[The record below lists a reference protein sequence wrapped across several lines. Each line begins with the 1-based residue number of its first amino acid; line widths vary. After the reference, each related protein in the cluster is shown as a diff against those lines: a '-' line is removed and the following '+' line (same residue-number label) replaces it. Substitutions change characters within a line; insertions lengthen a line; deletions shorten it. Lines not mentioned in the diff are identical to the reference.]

1 MTTHFILWSEH
12 SEMWWEGISLQIGF
26 QCSIKFDNFFLYQM
40 SLQESY
46 NDSKTIMA
54 DVISCLLLLQK
65 AQMLQTSAWLS
76 FYSWI
81 FTLLNLFDTP
91 NWSVSLAHWL
101 WNNVPLQTNPII
113 QCSPCYKSWKWI
125 PFDHFLVHPF
135 TSQSAWWLFVALKCL
150 VVWTLSSR
158 KQIKKTTIVVSN
170 QSQNQKMIM
179 NLILAD
185 VSVINATISIS
196 STHSTPN
203 FPPFH
208 LN

>member
-1 MTTHFILWSEH
+1 MITP
-12 SEMWWEGISLQIGF
+12 
-26 QCSIKFDNFFLYQM
+26 CP
-40 SLQESY
+40 
-46 NDSKTIMA
+46 
-54 DVISCLLLLQK
+54 LLLQK

-91 NWSVSLAHWL
+91 NWSISLAHWL
-101 WNNVPLQTNPII
+101 WNKVPLQTNPII
-113 QCSPCYKSWKWI
+113 QCSPCHKSWKGI
-125 PFDHFLVHPF
+125 PFHHFLVHPF
-135 TSQSAWWLFVALKCL
+135 TSQSAWWLFVALKLL

-158 KQIKKTTIVVSN
+158 KKQFKKTTIVVSS

-185 VSVINATISIS
+185 VSVINATTSIS

-203 FPPFH
+203 VPPFH

>member
-1 MTTHFILWSEH
+1 MITP
-12 SEMWWEGISLQIGF
+12 
-26 QCSIKFDNFFLYQM
+26 CP
-40 SLQESY
+40 
-46 NDSKTIMA
+46 
-54 DVISCLLLLQK
+54 LLLQK

-91 NWSVSLAHWL
+91 NWSISLAHWP

-113 QCSPCYKSWKWI
+113 QCSPCHKSWKGI
-125 PFDHFLVHPF
+125 LFYHFLVHPF
-135 TSQSAWWLFVALKCL
+135 TSQSAWWLFVALKLL
-150 VVWTLSSR
+150 VLWTLSSR
-158 KQIKKTTIVVSN
+158 KKQFKKTTTIVVSH

-185 VSVINATISIS
+185 VSVINATISIF
-196 STHSTPN
+196 STHSTTN